1 MSMSRRL
8 ALGIAALATT
18 ALALTGCGTT
28 QAGAAATVG
37 DTRITET
44 QLTSEVQAVLE
55 AKGQPLDTEDAGLV
69 SQLLSRMITVELL
82 DRLAVD
88 EGVEVTQGQ
97 IDEVIANYTGQVGS
111 IEQVEEIFLQE
122 NVAPSQIESLIRLQT
137 QAQELGI
144 KLNPSGSAE
153 EQGTAVFEA
162 ASLLSDELDTTVS
175 PRYGTWSAASLS
187 VGPVPNDLST
197 LPSLPAEPTEG

>member
-1 MSMSRRL
+1 MTRSRRL

-18 ALALTGCGTT
+18 ALALAGCGTT

-37 DTRITET
+37 DTRITES
-44 QLTSEVQAVLE
+44 QLTTEVQAVLS
-55 AKGQPLDTEDAGLV
+55 AKGQPLDSEDASLV
-69 SQLLSRMITVELL
+69 SQMLSRMITMELVN
-82 DRLAVD
+82 RLAED
-88 EGVEVTQGQ
+88 QGVEITQGQ
-97 IDEVIANYTGQVGS
+97 IDEVVANYTGQVGS

-122 NVAPSQIESLIRLQT
+122 NVAPSQIESLILLQA

-162 ASLLSDELDTTVS
+162 AAELSVELDTTVS
-175 PRYGTWSAASLS
+175 PRYGTWNPVSLDIGS
-187 VGPVPNDLST
+187 VPNDLST
-197 LPSLPAEPTEG
+197 LPTLD

>member
-1 MSMSRRL
+1 MTRSRRL

-18 ALALTGCGTT
+18 ALALAGCGTT

-37 DTRITET
+37 DTRITES
-44 QLTSEVQAVLE
+44 QLTTEVQAVLS
-55 AKGQPLDTEDAGLV
+55 AKGQPLDSEDASLV
-69 SQLLSRMITVELL
+69 SQMLSRMITMELVN
-82 DRLAVD
+82 RLAED
-88 EGVEVTQGQ
+88 QGVEITQGQ
-97 IDEVIANYTGQVGS
+97 IDEVVANYTGQVGS

-122 NVAPSQIESLIRLQT
+122 NVAPSQIESLIRLQA

-162 ASLLSDELDTTVS
+162 AAELSVELDTTVS
-175 PRYGTWSAASLS
+175 PRYGTWNPVSLDIGS
-187 VGPVPNDLST
+187 VPNDLST
-197 LPSLPAEPTEG
+197 LPTLD